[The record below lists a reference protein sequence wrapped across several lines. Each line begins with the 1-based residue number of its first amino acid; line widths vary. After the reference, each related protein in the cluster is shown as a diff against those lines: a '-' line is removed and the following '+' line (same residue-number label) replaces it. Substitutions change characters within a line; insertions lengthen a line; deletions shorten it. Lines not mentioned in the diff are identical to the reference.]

1 MSLNSHLTQLQH
13 QPQECRVIRWCF
25 EGEMTGS
32 TSETMLRWVE
42 HLLEA
47 STATKPSRK
56 RAFRCAVE
64 VIQNLEKHATT
75 GMFAF
80 SLDGLDVAVISSANA
95 VDAQQ
100 ASVLKEALKEAQ
112 SRPLEALR
120 AQRLEKLA
128 HGARTEKGGAGLGFL
143 DLRTCS
149 EGKVYT
155 EFISCQDKQV
165 LFALTVK
172 VHLTS

>member
-1 MSLNSHLTQLQH
+1 MSLYSHLSQLQH
-13 QPQECRVIRWCF
+13 QPKDCGGTGWCF
-25 EGEMTGS
+25 EGEMTS
-32 TSETMLRWVE
+32 AISDVLLRWVE

-47 STATKPSRK
+47 SIAAKSSKK

-64 VIQNLEKHATT
+64 VIQNLEKHADQ

-80 SLDGLDVAVISSANA
+80 SLDGQDVAVLTSVNA
-95 VDAQQ
+95 VNAQQ
-100 ASVLKEALKEAQ
+100 DLALKEALKEAE

-120 AQRLEKLA
+120 DQRLEKLA
-128 HGARTEKGGAGLGFL
+128 HGPRTQKGGAGLGFL
-143 DLRTCS
+143 DLRACA

-155 EFISCQDKQV
+155 EFIPCDNGQA
-165 LFALTVK
+165 LFVLTVK